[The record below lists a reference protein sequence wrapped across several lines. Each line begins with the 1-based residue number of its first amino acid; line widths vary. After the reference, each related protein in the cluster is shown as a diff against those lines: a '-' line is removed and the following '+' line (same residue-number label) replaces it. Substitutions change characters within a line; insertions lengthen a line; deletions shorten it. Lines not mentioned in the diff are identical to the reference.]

1 MSTLYERIF
10 ICSTQLGITG
20 NKLGELLGLKKSP
33 LTDWKNGK
41 SKPTLDQLEKMC
53 DIFATSADYLLFGHE
68 IRKSTETE
76 NKFYNLF
83 DMLSDADQ
91 EEIAEIM
98 NLKIRLHNVKNSFYD
113 ISNQSS
119 YVAENTTQY
128 QTSRSAKTIPIL

>member
-98 NLKIRLHNVKNSFYD
+98 
-113 ISNQSS
+113 
-119 YVAENTTQY
+119 
-128 QTSRSAKTIPIL
+128 

>member
-76 NKFYNLF
+76 KNSIIYLICYQTLTGRNCRNY
-83 DMLSDADQ
+83 
-91 EEIAEIM
+91 E
-98 NLKIRLHNVKNSFYD
+98 VKN
-113 ISNQSS
+113 
-119 YVAENTTQY
+119 
-128 QTSRSAKTIPIL
+128 